1 MQSDFSKTIMELR
14 YSWVKSD
21 GTKETWDEIAN
32 RVVDNIFSIRRVN
45 KDIVDSVKQIIRER
59 KFIPG
64 GRFLAQCGRPFH
76 QTSNCYTLRAED
88 TREGWGELAN
98 KATVML
104 MSGGGIGVDYSE
116 IRPKGSPLKRTGG
129 ESSGPTYLA
138 KIVNEIG
145 RGVIAGGKRRS
156 AILGSL
162 VWSHPDVFD
171 FITLKNWE
179 MEVREL
185 KKKNV
190 DFPAVMDMTNISVNL
205 DKEFF
210 KAYENKEHTLHAH
223 ARKVYSD
230 VINRMCKTGEPGLL
244 VNYNNARESL
254 RNACGEITSEDDCDL
269 CCLGSINLANIE
281 SIEDLKTVTNLA
293 ILFLI
298 LGTEYTDVPFQKVK
312 QVRIN
317 NRRLGLGLM
326 GIHEWLIKRGLPY
339 EPNKE
344 LGKWL
349 QAWKDQSDES
359 GIKWADRFNFNT
371 PIATRAIA
379 PNGSTSIAGGQ
390 TTGGI
395 EPVFATAY
403 QRRYLTPDGW
413 KKQYVVD
420 PIAEKLYKQGIDPST
435 IQDAYDLSLNVE
447 KRIAFQAFIQKYV
460 DNAISSTINLPAFGL
475 PGNDN
480 IERFG
485 ETLYKYLPNL
495 RGITVYPDAARGN
508 QPITK
513 IDFKYAMAHKGVVFE
528 GHEECGEGV
537 CGI

>member
-1 MQSDFSKTIMELR
+1 MQSDFSRTIMDLR
-14 YSWVKSD
+14 YSWIKPD
-21 GTKETWDEIAN
+21 GTKETWEEIAE
-32 RVVDNIFSIRRVN
+32 RVVDNVFSIRRVN
-45 KDIVDSVKQIIRER
+45 QDIIDEVKQVIKDR

-64 GRFLAQCGRPFH
+64 GRFLAQSGRDFH
-76 QTSNCYTLRAED
+76 QVNNCFTLIAED

-104 MSGGGIGVDYSE
+104 MTGGGIGINYNQ
-116 IRPKGSPLKRTGG
+116 IRPSGATLKRTGG
-129 ESSGPTYLA
+129 TSSGPLPLA
-138 KIVNEIG
+138 RVINEIG

-156 AILGSL
+156 AIYASL
-162 VWSHPDVFD
+162 NWKHPDIFD
-171 FITLKNWE
+171 FIQSKNWPI
-179 MEVREL
+179 EL
-185 KKKNV
+185 RKLKEQNV
-190 DFPAVMDMTNISVNL
+190 DHAAPLDMTNISVQL

-210 KAYENKEHTLHAH
+210 KAFDNGDSWAH
-223 ARKVYSD
+223 DVYTKVID
-230 VINRMCKTGEPGLL
+230 RMCRTGEPGFQID
-244 VNYNNARESL
+244 YHNAKEVG
-254 RNACGEITSEDDCDL
+254 RNACTEVVSEDDCDL

-281 SIEDLKTVTNLA
+281 TVEELRTVTNLS

-298 LGTEYTDVPFQKVK
+298 LGGEYSDVPFSKVK

-326 GIHEWLIKRGLPY
+326 GIHEWLIKRGLKY

-344 LGKWL
+344 LAHWL
-349 QAWKDQSDES
+349 ASWKEQSEES
-359 GIKWADRFNFNT
+359 SIKWADRFNFNE
-371 PIATRAIA
+371 PVAIRAIA

-420 PIAEKLYKQGIDPST
+420 FVAEKLVEQGIDPAT
-435 IQDAYDLSLNVE
+435 MEDAYTLAQDVE

-475 PGNDN
+475 QGNNN
-480 IERFG
+480 IEKFG
-485 ETLYKYLPNL
+485 KILYSYLPNL
-495 RGITVYPDAARGN
+495 RGITVYPDSARSG
-508 QPITK
+508 QPIQK
-513 IDFKYAMAHKGVVFE
+513 VDFSEAIKRRGVVFE
-528 GHEECGEGV
+528 ANEDTCKDGICGL
-537 CGI
+537 